1 MRNIVA
7 ISLPTSLL
15 KPLSAEAKEEH
26 TSRSEIIRQ
35 ALKYHF
41 FVREFTRV
49 RNKAMAEL
57 AKKGITLTEEE
68 IFEKVS

>member
-15 KPLSAEAKEEH
+15 KPLSAEAKKEH

-35 ALKYHF
+35 ALKSHF
-41 FVREFTRV
+41 FVKEFTRV

-57 AKKGITLTEEE
+57 ARKGVTLTEEE

>member
-1 MRNIVA
+1 MRNTVA
-7 ISLPTSLL
+7 ISLPDSLL
-15 KPLSAEAKEEH
+15 RPLSAEAKEEH

-49 RNKAMAEL
+49 RNKAMVEL
-57 AKKGITLTEEE
+57 ARKGITLTEEE
-68 IFEKVS
+68 IFKKVS